1 MNAPTAANRR
11 ILVVDDNQAIHQD
24 FRKILCSPPA
34 STALDAMEAAL
45 FGSPATAPV
54 DPGFEVDSA
63 FQGEEGIAKV
73 KTAVAEGRP
82 YALAFVDIRM
92 PPGLDGVETVR
103 RLWKEDEDLQVV
115 LCSAYSDYS
124 WEEMTQRLGLSQR
137 LLILRKP
144 FDNIEVRQL
153 AHALSEKWELLRQSH
168 NRLEDLKREVS
179 AWTGELALANERIA
193 KEMDDRAK
201 LELRL
206 VQAQRLEALGRLTAG
221 LAHEINNPL
230 SVIMASV
237 GFLRSELDEQLA
249 GRHQLDAGEM
259 REVCSDALM
268 GADRIL
274 RIVNDF
280 RIFSRLDGHPQT
292 RVDLNEVLDHAQSAA
307 SYNLGRAQ
315 VVRDLQNAPAVQGSE
330 PGMEQLFLGL
340 LNNAGYATQNT
351 AEPRI
356 VITAREREEG
366 WVMVEVK
373 DNGTGIAPEH
383 LGRIF
388 DPFFTTKPPG
398 TGTGLGLSIVYGIV
412 SGFGGTIEVESTPGQ
427 GATFRVKLPRS
438 TEAAA
443 PSSSSSSSMS

>member
-1 MNAPTAANRR
+1 MSGPIAANRR

-24 FRKILCSPPA
+24 FRKILCAPPA
-34 STALDAMEAAL
+34 STTLDAMEAAL
-45 FGSPATAPV
+45 FGGPATTPV

-63 FQGEEGIAKV
+63 FQGEEGIVRV
-73 KTAVAEGRP
+73 KAAVAEGRP

-153 AHALSEKWELLRQSH
+153 AHALTEKWDLLRQSH
-168 NRLEDLKREVS
+168 RRMADLKREVEE
-179 AWTGELALANERIA
+179 WTRELAVANGRLRQ
-193 KEMDDRAK
+193 EMEDRAK

-237 GFLRSELDEQLA
+237 GFLRSELDEQIA
-249 GRHQLDAGEM
+249 GKRELDAPEM
-259 REVCSDALM
+259 REVCSDALI

-280 RIFSRLDGHPQT
+280 RTFSRLDGQPPT
-292 RVDLNEVLDHAQSAA
+292 RVELKDVLDHALSAA
-307 SYNLGRAQ
+307 SYNLGKTQ
-315 VVRDLQNAPAVQGSE
+315 VVRDVPDSLAVHGTEAGLEQVFI
-330 PGMEQLFLGL
+330 GM
-340 LNNAGYATQNT
+340 LNNCGYALQGNP
-351 AEPRI
+351 EPR
-356 VITAREREEG
+356 VTLTGRQRDDG
-366 WVMVEVK
+366 WVVVEVK

-383 LGRIF
+383 ITRIF

-443 PSSSSSSSMS
+443 PASSFS